1 MNYCP
6 HCGGKLK
13 LEEEPKSNTNE
24 LVDGPIEDPE
34 IRKLIAEKLLS

>member
-6 HCGGKLK
+6 HCGGKLN
-13 LEEEPKSNTNE
+13 LEQPKSKTEDLLTE
-24 LVDGPIEDPE
+24 LIDDPE